1 VVAVADSSEA
11 PWARALGMHPRSR
24 RQRSTSELRM
34 AASWV
39 NGLILTGSCSCS
51 RAGRGCCCC
60 SQGAGASEL
69 CWVASWMTF
78 VEGTEGG
85 ATVVRA
91 GEKDMGVVRVMLQS
105 CACGRQDARE
115 PRR

>member
-1 VVAVADSSEA
+1 
-11 PWARALGMHPRSR
+11 
-24 RQRSTSELRM
+24 
-34 AASWV
+34 
-39 NGLILTGSCSCS
+39 
-51 RAGRGCCCC
+51 
-60 SQGAGASEL
+60 
-69 CWVASWMTF
+69 MTF